1 VLEELKPFAGKG
13 KVFRSSLNKDSE
25 DALRAVLENA

>member
-1 VLEELKPFAGKG
+1 VLEDLKPFAGKG
-13 KVFRSSLNKDSE
+13 KVFRSSLNKDIE